1 MKLAAEK
8 AREGLC
14 TIFFISYNL
23 IHVTFLYTMQAQ
35 SCADAITLD
44 RRATER
50 KLNGAKDMKSDQNLN
65 KPEPKSRAF
74 KNAAKMVQQV
84 ASVKMFLSSFKK
96 DSEYVFVEIPKR
108 PDGK

>member
-1 MKLAAEK
+1 
-8 AREGLC
+8 
-14 TIFFISYNL
+14 
-23 IHVTFLYTMQAQ
+23 MQAQ